1 MGGAGGEAAAGA
13 GYPVR
18 RLNEMPG
25 SLMQPPDPA
34 AAPPSAPGKH
44 SSFEFVA
51 HAPVLGALGAARC
64 VLDLGCGRGDWSLAL
79 ARRGTPVLAMDRWVD
94 GLDWLALHSRGLP
107 VLALRADATA
117 PLPLADG
124 AVDGVLLALVLHH
137 LAGNGRALGVLAE
150 IARVLRPGGVLA
162 IVEFLPVP
170 PPPGP
175 PLAVRLPPGDVLA
188 LAGGAGLRG
197 DQPQPVADHVGLYLL
212 RKPA

>member
-1 MGGAGGEAAAGA
+1 
-13 GYPVR
+13 
-18 RLNEMPG
+18 
-25 SLMQPPDPA
+25 MQPPDPA
-34 AAPPSAPGKH
+34 AAPPGAPGKH

-51 HAPVLGALGAARC
+51 HAPVLDALAGAGC

-79 ARRGTPVLAMDRWVD
+79 AKRGTPVLAVDRWAD
-94 GLDWLALHSRGLP
+94 GLAWLASHARGLP

-124 AVDGVLLALVLHH
+124 AVDAVLLALVLHH
-137 LAGNGRALGVLAE
+137 LVGNGRAPGVLAD

-188 LAGGAGLRG
+188 LATGAGLQG
-197 DQPQPVADHVGLYLL
+197 DQPRPVAEHVALYLL

>member
-1 MGGAGGEAAAGA
+1 
-13 GYPVR
+13 
-18 RLNEMPG
+18 MPG

-34 AAPPSAPGKH
+34 AEPPSAPGKH

-51 HAPVLGALGAARC
+51 HAPVLDALAGAQR

-79 ARRGTPVLAMDRWVD
+79 AKRGTPVLAVDRWVD
-94 GLDWLALHSRGLP
+94 GLDWLTRQSRGLP
-107 VLALRADATA
+107 LLALRADATA

-124 AVDGVLLALVLHH
+124 AVDAVLLALVLHH
-137 LAGNGRALGVLAE
+137 LAGNGKAPGVLAE

-175 PLAVRLPPGDVLA
+175 PLAVRVPPAEVLA
-188 LAGGAGLRG
+188 LAAGAGLQG
-197 DQPQPVADHVGLYLL
+197 DQSHPVAEHVALYVL

>member
-1 MGGAGGEAAAGA
+1 
-13 GYPVR
+13 
-18 RLNEMPG
+18 
-25 SLMQPPDPA
+25 MQPPGPA

-51 HAPVLGALGAARC
+51 HAPVLDALGDAGR

-79 ARRGTPVLAMDRWVD
+79 ARRGTPVLAVDRWGD
-94 GLDWLALHSRGLP
+94 GLAWLAAQSCNLP
-107 VLALRADATA
+107 LLALRADITA

-124 AVDGVLLALVLHH
+124 CVDGVLLALVLHH
-137 LAGNGRALGVLAE
+137 LAGNGRAPGVLAE
-150 IARVLRPGGVLA
+150 IARVLRPGRVLA

-175 PLAVRLPPGDVLA
+175 PLAVRVPPAEVLA
-188 LAGGAGLRG
+188 LAAGAGLQG
-197 DQPQPVADHVGLYLL
+197 GQPQPVADHVGLYVL